1 MDYSCRDSMSPC
13 RRPCLY
19 RPRWRQCQEGAGEF
33 KEGECRVARPGQCV
47 TGGAGTGSL
56 RRPQVVVVDG
66 EEISVTRLHI
76 RIGLVAGPVY
86 FQDGPA
92 FEIHVDRDSPLC
104 RQRGI
109 HPSSFRRGPS
119 VPDARPP
126 SGPPSDSLVA
136 PGIAE
141 LRRPLISSRQLRTPV
156 PVPLRSP
163 PCVRPRDS
171 RPFPLPVEGTREAGG
186 SGVFPLHSHIS
197 PLVKSR
203 LVPVNNPS
211 WRPGRFPPRA
221 GVPPAF
227 LLPPLPGPLHPSG
240 GRSGGREMKAICL

>member
-1 MDYSCRDSMSPC
+1 MTVRDFFMPDPPDRSGE
-13 RRPCLY
+13 RR
-19 RPRWRQCQEGAGEF
+19 RG
-33 KEGECRVARPGQCV
+33 
-47 TGGAGTGSL
+47 
-56 RRPQVVVVDG
+56 
-66 EEISVTRLHI
+66 
-76 RIGLVAGPVY
+76 
-86 FQDGPA
+86 
-92 FEIHVDRDSPLC
+92 DSPLC

-119 VPDARPP
+119 VPNARPP

-136 PGIAE
+136 PGIDE

-197 PLVKSR
+197 PWVKSR

-240 GRSGGREMKAICL
+240 GRSGGWEKTAICL